1 MAKGPLAL
9 IRKYQKVLL
18 SVFGVMIMIAFML
31 PNVPLRGLGSDEAPP
46 DDTVVQW
53 NDGKESLDENKM
65 YRKVARHRQT
75 ARFLAFLA
83 TKAIEKGGKPQ
94 GITTDRQGNV
104 RYPGILVNDSELARL
119 HTILLAEQATRVGLV
134 VDEQAIDRFINQIT
148 GGVLT
153 SLEIQDI
160 QQQVLHNRMDNY
172 LLRLVLTE
180 ELLSQKMNLL
190 VFQNPRIL
198 TPGDS
203 WDFYNRM
210 FRQVTA
216 ETVAFSTTDFIS
228 EVSGPTDV
236 ETKDFYKKYKDQTPN
251 PNSPEPGFSVPRQ
264 VAVEFLAAD
273 MSVFLEQAKSEITD
287 QQVAEYY
294 QKNKE
299 TFKRSEPFVPEP
311 TPSDAPEDSLPA
323 GPEPPTDPEPDIPN
337 NASSPEDDPR
347 QAVPRPPGPGQSAGP
362 FEDESRSDSASES
375 EPVTPLD
382 ESADANADD
391 STESLDSEGT
401 TETDENETIAA
412 DPTSDLDLDFSN
424 TPTVSETSDQPDH
437 GYQTLEEVAD
447 RIRETMAIPTASAR
461 VTERMREARSKLSRF
476 FEDYQKRKANEL
488 VDGVKETTE
497 LKRPD
502 FNDLAEQLDLRAGVI
517 PLTDQREMFNS
528 HKIGRSRSTEG
539 STGTPFLDLV
549 FGDETLLPF
558 MPKQTLASSRFPG
571 TETMF
576 VFWKTDEKESRVPPL
591 TEIKERVMEA
601 WKQQAA
607 RQFALQTAQELAKQA
622 NNSQESLSQIE
633 NQREVKQVGPFTWM
647 TISNFTGGSPQ
658 MHLSR
663 VPDLPDAGPEFL
675 RDVFSLAVG
684 EAGTAVNHQRN
695 KVYAVQITE
704 EVPDLETRRREFFQ
718 LLDESD
724 GHHPLLTQLS
734 QYESREMMTEWLD
747 QLVNDKKVV
756 WKRPPRLES
765 LR

>member
-18 SVFGVMIMIAFML
+18 AVFGVMIMFAFML
-31 PNVPLRGLGSDEAPP
+31 PNVPLRRFGSDEAPP
-46 DDTVVQW
+46 DDTVVEW
-53 NDGKESLDENKM
+53 DDGRERLDENQM

-83 TKAIEKGGKPQ
+83 TRAIEKGGKPQ
-94 GITTDRQGNV
+94 GITTDREGNV

-153 SLEIQDI
+153 SQEIQDI

-172 LLRLVLTE
+172 VLRLVLRE

-203 WDFYNRM
+203 WDFYNRI

-216 ETVAFSTTDFIS
+216 ETVAFNTTDF
-228 EVSGPTDV
+228 VSKVLGPTDV
-236 ETKDFYKKYKDQTPN
+236 QTEEFYEKYKDQTPN

-273 MSVFLEQAKSEITD
+273 MGDFLEQAKSEITD
-287 QQVAEYY
+287 QEVAEYY

-299 TFKRSEPFVPEP
+299 DFKRSEPFVPESI
-311 TPSDAPEDSLPA
+311 PSDDPDDSPPAESELPA
-323 GPEPPTDPEPDIPN
+323 DPEPDVPN
-337 NASSPEDDPR
+337 NTSSPEDDPR
-347 QAVPRPPGPGQSAGP
+347 QAVPRPPGPGQSTGP

-382 ESADANADD
+382 ESADASADD
-391 STESLDSEGT
+391 SAESLDSEGT
-401 TETDENETIAA
+401 TETAENETIAA

-424 TPTVSETSDQPDH
+424 TPTVSEASDQPDH
-437 GYQTLEEVAD
+437 GYQTLAEVGD
-447 RIRETMAIPTASAR
+447 RIREIMAIPTAHDR
-461 VTERMREARSKLSRF
+461 VTERMREARSKLSRY
-476 FEDYQKRKANEL
+476 FEDYQGRKANEL
-488 VDGVKETTE
+488 AGVKETTE

-576 VFWKTDEKESRVPPL
+576 VFWKTDEQESRVPPL
-591 TEIKERVMEA
+591 TEIKERVMED

-607 RQFALQTAQELAKQA
+607 RQFALQTAQELAEQA

>member
-1 MAKGPLAL
+1 MAKGPLAY

-65 YRKVARHRQT
+65 YRKVAKHRQT
-75 ARFLAFLA
+75 ARFLAILA

-94 GITTDRQGNV
+94 GIITDREGNV
-104 RYPGILVNDSELARL
+104 IRPGIEFNDSELARL

-153 SLEIQDI
+153 SQEIQDI

-172 LLRLVLTE
+172 VLRLVLQE

-228 EVSGPTDV
+228 KVSGPTDV

-299 TFKRSEPFVPEP
+299 DFKRPEPFVPES
-311 TPSDAPEDSLPA
+311 TPSDDPDDSPPA
-323 GPEPPTDPEPDIPN
+323 GPEPPSDPEPDIPN

-382 ESADANADD
+382 ESADASADD

-401 TETDENETIAA
+401 TETAENETIAA
-412 DPTSDLDLDFSN
+412 DPTTDLDLDFSN
-424 TPTVSETSDQPDH
+424 TPTVSEASDQPDH

-461 VTERMREARSKLSRF
+461 VTERMREARSKLSRY
-476 FEDYQKRKANEL
+476 FEDYQERKANEL
-488 VDGVKETTE
+488 AGKKETTE

-502 FNDLAEQLDLRAGVI
+502 FNDLAEQLGLRAVNI

-539 STGTPFLDLV
+539 LSGTPFLDLV
-549 FGDETLLPF
+549 FGDETLLAF
-558 MPKQTLASSRFPG
+558 MPKQTLASSRLPG
-571 TETMF
+571 TETTF
-576 VFWKTDEKESRVPPL
+576 VFWKTDEQESRVPPL
-591 TEIKERVMEA
+591 TEIKEQVMDAWRQQEA
-601 WKQQAA
+601 LDFAKQA
-607 RQFALQTAQELAKQA
+607 AQELAEQG
-622 NNSQESLSQIE
+622 NNSQEPLSQIE

>member
-18 SVFGVMIMIAFML
+18 AVFGVMIMFAFML
-31 PNVPLRGLGSDEAPP
+31 PNVPLRRFDSDEAPP
-46 DDTVVQW
+46 DDTVVEW
-53 NDGKESLDENKM
+53 NDGRQSLDENQM

-83 TKAIEKGGKPQ
+83 TNAIKKGGKPQ
-94 GITTDRQGNV
+94 GIQVDREGNV
-104 RYPGILVNDSELARL
+104 RYPGIAVNDSELARL
-119 HTILLAEQATRVGLV
+119 HTILLAEQATQMGLV
-134 VDEQAIDRFINQIT
+134 VDEHAIDRFINQIT

-153 SLEIQDI
+153 SQEIQEI
-160 QQQVLHNRMDNY
+160 QQQALHNRMDNY
-172 LLRLVLTE
+172 VLRLVLRE
-180 ELLSQKMNLL
+180 ELLSQKIGRLA
-190 VFQNPRIL
+190 FQNPGIL

-203 WDFYNRM
+203 WDFYNRI

-216 ETVAFSTTDFIS
+216 ETVVFNTTDF
-228 EVSGPTDV
+228 VSDVLGPTDAQT
-236 ETKDFYKKYKDQTPN
+236 EEFYEKYKDQTPN
-251 PNSPEPGFSVPRQ
+251 PNSPEPGFSIPRQ

-273 MSVFLEQAKSEITD
+273 MSVFLDQVKSEITD
-287 QQVAEYY
+287 QEVAEYY

-299 TFKRSEPFVPEP
+299 DFKRPEPFSPES
-311 TPSDAPEDSLPA
+311 TPSDDPDDSPPA
-323 GPEPPTDPEPDIPN
+323 EPEPPSEPEPDVPN
-337 NASSPEDDPR
+337 NASSLEDDPR
-347 QAVPRPPGPGQSAGP
+347 QAVPRPPGPGQPTGP

-375 EPVTPLD
+375 EPVTPDD
-382 ESADANADD
+382 ESADANEDE
-391 STESLDSEGT
+391 STEPVDSKGT
-401 TETDENETIAA
+401 TETAKDETIAA
-412 DPTSDLDLDFSN
+412 DPGSDLDLDFSN
-424 TPTVSETSDQPDH
+424 TPTVSEASDQPDH

-447 RIRETMAIPTASAR
+447 RIREILAIPTASGR
-461 VTERMREARSKLSRF
+461 VTERVREARSKLLRY
-476 FEDYQKRKANEL
+476 FEDYQERKANEL
-488 VDGVKETTE
+488 AGKKETTE

-502 FNDLAEQLDLRAGVI
+502 FNDLAEQLGLRAGII

-539 STGTPFLDLV
+539 LGGTPFLDMV
-549 FGDETLLPF
+549 FGNDTLLSF
-558 MPKQTLASSRFPG
+558 MPKQTLASSRLPG
-571 TETMF
+571 TETNF
-576 VFWKTDEKESRVPPL
+576 VFWKTDEQESRVPPL
-591 TEIKERVMEA
+591 SEIKEQVMDA
-601 WKQQAA
+601 WKEREALQFTLQAA
-607 RQFALQTAQELAKQA
+607 QKLAEQA

-633 NQREVKQVGPFTWM
+633 NQREVRQIGPFTWM

-658 MHLSR
+658 VHLSR
-663 VPDLPDAGPEFL
+663 VPDLPDAGPDFL
-675 RDVFSLAVG
+675 RDVFSLAAG
-684 EAGTAVNHQRN
+684 KAGTAVNHQRN

-734 QYESREMMTEWLD
+734 QYESREMMAEWLA

>member
-18 SVFGVMIMIAFML
+18 AVFGVMIMFAFML
-31 PNVPLRGLGSDEAPP
+31 PNVPLRHFGSDEAPP
-46 DDTVVQW
+46 DDTVVEW
-53 NDGKESLDENKM
+53 NDGRESLDENQM
-65 YRKVARHRQT
+65 YRKVTRHRQT

-83 TKAIEKGGKPQ
+83 TRAIAKGGKPQ
-94 GITTDRQGNV
+94 GITTDREGNV

-153 SLEIQDI
+153 SQEIQDI

-172 LLRLVLTE
+172 VLRLVLRE

-203 WDFYNRM
+203 WDFYNRI

-216 ETVAFSTTDFIS
+216 ETVAFNTTDF
-228 EVSGPTDV
+228 VSKVLGPTDV
-236 ETKDFYKKYKDQTPN
+236 QTEEFYEKHKDQTPN

-273 MSVFLEQAKSEITD
+273 MGNFLEQAKSEITD
-287 QQVAEYY
+287 QEVAEYY

-299 TFKRSEPFVPEP
+299 DFKRSEPFSPES
-311 TPSDAPEDSLPA
+311 TPSDDPDDSPPAESELPA
-323 GPEPPTDPEPDIPN
+323 DPEPDVPN
-337 NASSPEDDPR
+337 NTSSPEDDPR
-347 QAVPRPPGPGQSAGP
+347 QAVPRPPGPGQSTGP

-382 ESADANADD
+382 ESADASVDD

-401 TETDENETIAA
+401 TETAENETIAA

-424 TPTVSETSDQPDH
+424 TPTVSEASDQPDH
-437 GYQTLEEVAD
+437 GYQTLEEVGD
-447 RIRETMAIPTASAR
+447 RIREIMAIPTAHDR
-461 VTERMREARSKLSRF
+461 VTERMREARSKLSRY
-476 FEDYQKRKANEL
+476 FEDYQERKANEL
-488 VDGVKETTE
+488 AGKKETTE

-502 FNDLAEQLDLRAGVI
+502 FNDLAEQLGLRAGII

-528 HKIGRSRSTEG
+528 YKIGRSRSTEG
-539 STGTPFLDLV
+539 LSGTPFLDLV
-549 FGDETLLPF
+549 FGNETLLAF
-558 MPKQTLASSRFPG
+558 MPKQTLASSRLPG
-571 TETMF
+571 METYF
-576 VFWKTDEKESRVPPL
+576 VFWKTDEQESRVPPL
-591 TEIKERVMEA
+591 SEIKEEVMDA
-601 WKQQAA
+601 WKQRAA
-607 RQFALQTAQELAKQA
+607 LQFALQAAQKLAEQA

-658 MHLSR
+658 VHLSR
-663 VPDLPDAGPEFL
+663 VPDLPDAGPGFL

-684 EAGTAVNHQRN
+684 EAGTAVNHQQN

>member
-1 MAKGPLAL
+1 M
-9 IRKYQKVLL
+9 
-18 SVFGVMIMIAFML
+18 
-31 PNVPLRGLGSDEAPP
+31 
-46 DDTVVQW
+46 
-53 NDGKESLDENKM
+53 
-65 YRKVARHRQT
+65 
-75 ARFLAFLA
+75 
-83 TKAIEKGGKPQ
+83 
-94 GITTDRQGNV
+94 
-104 RYPGILVNDSELARL
+104 
-119 HTILLAEQATRVGLV
+119 
-134 VDEQAIDRFINQIT
+134 DEQAIDRFINQIT

-153 SLEIQDI
+153 SQEIQDI

-172 LLRLVLTE
+172 VLRLVLRE

-203 WDFYNRM
+203 WDFYNRI

-216 ETVAFSTTDFIS
+216 ETVAFNTTDF
-228 EVSGPTDV
+228 VSKVLGPTDV
-236 ETKDFYKKYKDQTPN
+236 QTEEFYEKYKDQTPN

-273 MSVFLEQAKSEITD
+273 MGDFLEQAKSEITD
-287 QQVAEYY
+287 QEVAEYY

-299 TFKRSEPFVPEP
+299 DFKRSEPFVPESI
-311 TPSDAPEDSLPA
+311 PSDDPDDSPPAESELPA
-323 GPEPPTDPEPDIPN
+323 DPEPDVPN
-337 NASSPEDDPR
+337 NTSSPEDDPR
-347 QAVPRPPGPGQSAGP
+347 QAVPRPPGPGQSTGP

-382 ESADANADD
+382 ESADASADD
-391 STESLDSEGT
+391 SAESLDSEGT
-401 TETDENETIAA
+401 TETAENETIAADPTSNLDDDSAESLDSEGTTETAENETIAADPTSDLDDDSAESLDSEGTTETAENETIAADPTSNLDDDSAESLDSEGTTETAENETIAA

-424 TPTVSETSDQPDH
+424 TPTVSEASDQPDH
-437 GYQTLEEVAD
+437 GYQTLAEVGD
-447 RIRETMAIPTASAR
+447 RIREIMAIPTAHDR
-461 VTERMREARSKLSRF
+461 VTERMREARSKLSRY
-476 FEDYQKRKANEL
+476 FEDYQGRKANEL
-488 VDGVKETTE
+488 AGVKETTE

-576 VFWKTDEKESRVPPL
+576 VFWKTDEQESRVPPL
-591 TEIKERVMEA
+591 TEIKEGVMKA

-607 RQFALQTAQELAKQA
+607 RQFALQTAQELAEQA